1 MLRAA
6 RASFE
11 DNLQQYQRA
20 LQLQKGA
27 WQVKA
32 VDRIRGM
39 CVDQVWSVEEFA
51 PLLLPQLRNSAE
63 LLSGG
68 GPDEF
73 PWLLLAALRSMIA
86 NNIMHALSSN
96 PILVH
101 TVAMAGGYMSKS
113 RTVNLYG
120 DFRDLHSQHNA
131 LPKHCVMWLVEVQDP
146 SFSDLWQEL
155 HTLHRG
161 GLPLEDVIA
170 SNRDRLWHLGQT
182 FTMSSAS
189 QDLRVLRV
197 SLEEEYDENS
207 EILIPDA
214 LKPGTQVY
222 VAFLTA
228 LHKAQFQ
235 FMSLKQLSHGPLSRP
250 LGELMGVP
258 CSSTQRSLWDE
269 WQPDMA
275 MVEAQLTEAPASRTC
290 LAPAHR
296 TDLLRNL
303 TKFLPKDRVFILESG
318 LDLEMRTKPEDAS
331 MFWQAASDEDMQ
343 QAEAHHRD
351 LIAQLDAAIDRMGGI
366 GADSLHA
373 LQSRTV
379 FLWERILCVR
389 HTIVKDFVKQRLRV
403 LVLTSDKLRKSLGA
417 KAAWF
422 SGRPLSL
429 LLQDEFENEQ
439 LLDFVTVAGHFA
451 RVMCG
456 CDPCQLMKK
465 QFVPHERLPVQRRGN
480 PRPSP
485 ETTTSSD
492 ARPSVTRHDPDVTEW
507 LDARAFTATLRTS
520 HRLGGARKKLVDTVF
535 PPPFAGNMEVLP
547 QHAGQVHVI
556 EFEDVWQELDVSQVL
571 TSSIRSNFAWRLM
584 TTIATH
590 ALKVSQDEHVAII
603 SAIHFLTPE
612 AAVGYNAGTCR
623 GVQVR
628 SGRSTGQPE
637 RRVLQDIEDFT
648 VDCVLDGGP
657 MEIATLGDG

>member
-1 MLRAA
+1 MR
-6 RASFE
+6 
-11 DNLQQYQRA
+11 
-20 LQLQKGA
+20 K
-27 WQVKA
+27 
-32 VDRIRGM
+32 
-39 CVDQVWSVEEFA
+39 
-51 PLLLPQLRNSAE
+51 
-63 LLSGG
+63 
-68 GPDEF
+68 
-73 PWLLLAALRSMIA
+73 
-86 NNIMHALSSN
+86 
-96 PILVH
+96 
-101 TVAMAGGYMSKS
+101 KS
-113 RTVNLYG
+113 RTC
-120 DFRDLHSQHNA
+120 RSQSW
-131 LPKHCVMWLVEVQDP
+131 P
-146 SFSDLWQEL
+146 
-155 HTLHRG
+155 
-161 GLPLEDVIA
+161 
-170 SNRDRLWHLGQT
+170 
-182 FTMSSAS
+182 
-189 QDLRVLRV
+189 
-197 SLEEEYDENS
+197 
-207 EILIPDA
+207 
-214 LKPGTQVY
+214 
-222 VAFLTA
+222 TA
-228 LHKAQFQ
+228 KA
-235 FMSLKQLSHGPLSRP
+235 
-250 LGELMGVP
+250 
-258 CSSTQRSLWDE
+258 
-269 WQPDMA
+269 
-275 MVEAQLTEAPASRTC
+275 
-290 LAPAHR
+290 AHR

-318 LDLEMRTKPEDAS
+318 LDLEMGTKPEDAS

-492 ARPSVTRHDPDVTEW
+492 ARPSVTRRDPDVTEW

-520 HRLGGARKKLVDTVF
+520 HRLGGAMKKLVDTVF

-603 SAIHFLTPE
+603 SYYASVLLAMSWHLRCLAETVAPDLIGAPVMDRIHFLTPE

-623 GVQVR
+623 GVLALLM
-628 SGRSTGQPE
+628 GG
-637 RRVLQDIEDFT
+637 VLLLHVQKLGKLK
-648 VDCVLDGGP
+648 LD
-657 MEIATLGDG
+657 